1 MLPLCMRRISYIL
14 IFVAVIVFISSKN
27 TCAFTKG
34 EQNCTKCHS
43 LNSEQAKKIL
53 DEIIPNLKI
62 LNVQN
67 GPIDG
72 LWEIGF
78 DLNGKK
84 NILYLDYSL
93 KKVIA
98 GRIVELSTKTD
109 FTQESVLKLNKV
121 DLSLVPY
128 ENAVLLGDKEAKHK
142 VVVFDDPD

>member
-1 MLPLCMRRISYIL
+1 MRRISYIL
-14 IFVAVIVFISSKN
+14 IFLLVTFFISSKN
-27 TCAFTKG
+27 TYAFTKG

-53 DEIIPNLKI
+53 DEIVPNLKI

-78 DLNGKK
+78 DSNGKK

-93 KKVIA
+93 KKIIA
-98 GRIVELSTKTD
+98 GNIVELSTKTN
-109 FTQESVLKLNKV
+109 FTQESVLKINKA

-128 ENAVLLGDKEAKHK
+128 ENALVLGDKEAKHK